1 MATIGS
7 LASRRWDGS
16 TPGRLEV
23 WYDTFTDPATGAGF
37 WLHHELVSPARH
49 CRGRTPFVHGWAAAF
64 PAPGGASAPVWDR
77 FGPLPVDGAGPFFS
91 CGDVVCEPGVR
102 RGATPRLRWDLRHV
116 DAAGSS
122 PLFTF
127 PRWSWSRDVL
137 PGSQIVPSPSASFS
151 GEFSV
156 VDGPDWTLVDARGAA
171 ARIYGHGN
179 AQRWAWLHADLG
191 GSDGDVLEIVAAVSR
206 RPLLDRLP
214 PLPMVQLRVGGV
226 DRPSNPLRA
235 GLLSLR
241 AEIAL
246 PSWSVRGHVA
256 GSPFRVDVM
265 LPPERCV
272 VIPYADPDGA
282 RATCTNSERAD
293 AVVTW
298 GSRTWRL
305 DGTAHAEVG
314 LRP

>member
-1 MATIGS
+1 MPGTS
-7 LASRRWDGS
+7 QLEMRRWDGS
-16 TPGRLEV
+16 TRSRIEV

-37 WLHHELVSPARH
+37 WLHHELVSPAGDG
-49 CRGRTPFVHGWAAAF
+49 GRAPFVHGWAAAF
-64 PAPGGASAPVWDR
+64 PALGPSSVAPAWER
-77 FGPLPVDGAGPFFS
+77 FGPLPDRDGDDGFV

-102 RGATPRLRWDLRHV
+102 RGSTPRLSWDLRYV
-116 DAAGSS
+116 DSS
-122 PLFTF
+122 PPLFTF

-137 PGSQIVPSPSASFS
+137 PGSQVVASPSARFS
-151 GEFSV
+151 GSFACDDRS
-156 VDGPDWTLVDARGAA
+156 WTLVDAPGAA

-214 PLPMVQLRVGGV
+214 PLPMLQLRIGGRDV
-226 DRPSNPLRA
+226 PANPLVA
-235 GLLSLR
+235 GVASLR
-241 AEIAL
+241 ARVDL
-246 PSWSVRGHVA
+246 PRWWVRGRI
-256 GSPFRVDVM
+256 GGEPFRADVT
-265 LPPERCV
+265 LPADRCV
-272 VIPYADPDGA
+272 VIPYTDPDGA
-282 RATCTNSERAD
+282 TATCTNSERAD

-298 GSRTWRL
+298 GARTWRL

>member
-1 MATIGS
+1 MSVIDS
-7 LASRRWDGS
+7 LASRRWNGS
-16 TPGRLEV
+16 TAGRLEV

-37 WLHHELVSPARH
+37 WLHHELVSPSD
-49 CRGRTPFVHGWAAAF
+49 GRAAFVHGWAAAF
-64 PAPGGASAPVWDR
+64 PSLGAGVTPVWER
-77 FGPLPVDGAGPFFS
+77 FGPLPVDDAGPFFS

-102 RGATPRLRWDLRHV
+102 RGATSRFAWDLRDV
-116 DAAGSS
+116 DAPGSP

-127 PRWSWSRDVL
+127 PRWSWEREVL
-137 PGSQIVPSPSASFS
+137 PGSQIVPSPHASFS
-151 GEFSV
+151 GSFAC
-156 VDGPDWTLVDARGAA
+156 DDRTWTLVDAPGAA

-191 GSDGDVLEIVAAVSR
+191 DGDVLEIVAAVSR

-235 GLLSLR
+235 GLVALR
-241 AEIAL
+241 AHVAL

-256 GSPFRVDVM
+256 GSPFRVDVT

-272 VIPYADPDGA
+272 VIPYTDPDGA
-282 RATCTNSERAD
+282 GATCTNSERAD